1 MLTTNHDCDAT
12 TTLRTCDTN
21 RHRVLG
27 VLLDAYTSLASRS
40 RLLRSKME
48 SSIQSVSSNVSLEVF
63 QERLIVPMVS
73 VSVSEDMLAG
83 LPGSTHPVA
92 QTAVESHHVT
102 WLTQLNNS
110 QTNSLVYLVRKVAE
124 SAILKSRIRDSVQDL
139 IQHSNDSSVIGWYRT
154 SLSSSIL
161 KCSKCGS
168 RVNLDRGYDGGN
180 ELEEYYEVEIH
191 AHALDLLFLSR
202 HRYRFVVLTSPAFE
216 QPLFLAV
223 L

>member
-92 QTAVESHHVT
+92 PGRGLVPSRHV
-102 WLTQLNNS
+102 
-110 QTNSLVYLVRKVAE
+110 
-124 SAILKSRIRDSVQDL
+124 
-139 IQHSNDSSVIGWYRT
+139 
-154 SLSSSIL
+154 
-161 KCSKCGS
+161 
-168 RVNLDRGYDGGN
+168 
-180 ELEEYYEVEIH
+180 
-191 AHALDLLFLSR
+191 AHA
-202 HRYRFVVLTSPAFE
+202 TE
-216 QPLFLAV
+216 QLADKLAPLFSEKGS
-223 L
+223 